1 MSGDVW
7 RVSPYCTHNNGVMG
21 GEGVGVATGDANTG
35 DMRAATAWCHALD
48 MQICRYPRDNGYSFS
63 GVGTGSAKLVMPA
76 TRMRDGHP
84 GVQRVLACC
93 HANPQ
98 LIEVLYLDSRFL
110 TGA

>member
-48 MQICRYPRDNGYSFS
+48 M
-63 GVGTGSAKLVMPA
+63 
-76 TRMRDGHP
+76 
-84 GVQRVLACC
+84 
-93 HANPQ
+93 
-98 LIEVLYLDSRFL
+98 
-110 TGA
+110 